1 MQLGRTEKLLNT
13 DPLGNALRSSYAGE
27 DLSRL
32 FLNMDHQQ
40 SSLGVRECKYI
51 PALDA
56 PVKALT
62 AAIEKATAA
71 AGQQLNI
78 IQAGGNDTPNATR
91 LQTIEGALWNDLKA
105 LPKVQSG
112 ECVGTAGFVLR

>member
-1 MQLGRTEKLLNT
+1 MQLGRLDDFLKA
-13 DPLGNALRSSYAGE
+13 DRLGRALKNSYAGK

-32 FLNMDHQQ
+32 VLDMDHQP
-40 SSLGVRECKYI
+40 SPFGATNCNAI
-51 PALDA
+51 PALDV

-71 AGQQLNI
+71 ADQQFKI